1 MKIRD
6 MRDEGMSMDEIKEA
20 LPKNV
25 IPFPAG
31 GSSVG
36 PQDKMEQFQNVMVK
50 IMGRALNE
58 QKNQLSREIGDQV
71 TRQVAKEMDYQF
83 RQKEES
89 EEKRFQKLDEL
100 IRLQQQSREEIAATK
115 ERGFCFK
122 KKKRI
127 RD

>member
-1 MKIRD
+1 MWVR
-6 MRDEGMSMDEIKEA
+6 RIK
-20 LPKNV
+20 
-25 IPFPAG
+25 
-31 GSSVG
+31 
-36 PQDKMEQFQNVMVK
+36 FQNVMVK

-115 ERGFCFK
+115 ER
-122 KKKRI
+122 
-127 RD
+127 

>member
-1 MKIRD
+1 
-6 MRDEGMSMDEIKEA
+6 
-20 LPKNV
+20 
-25 IPFPAG
+25 
-31 GSSVG
+31 
-36 PQDKMEQFQNVMVK
+36 MVK

-115 ERGFCFK
+115 ERGFFFK